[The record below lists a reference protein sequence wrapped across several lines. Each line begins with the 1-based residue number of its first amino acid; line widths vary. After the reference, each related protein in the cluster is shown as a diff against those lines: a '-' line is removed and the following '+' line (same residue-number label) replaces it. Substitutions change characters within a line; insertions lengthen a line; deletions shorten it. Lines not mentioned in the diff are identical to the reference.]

1 MTKIFVAF
9 ICLHVLLGC
18 KTDNKNWD
26 IVIEGVTSSSSPQV
40 EDLNGDGIKD
50 IVLGAGA
57 VEWEKTERGVIAING
72 ANGSILWFAK
82 ARNQIVGSAVFLDI
96 NHDKTPDVIIGGR
109 SAELQ
114 AINGKNGEVIWE
126 FYTKKHKFASIED
139 GWFNFFNPQIVLD
152 QDNDQVADLLISNGG
167 NALLPAGYKHR
178 PTGKLLLI
186 SGKTGQILA
195 EDLMPDGSE
204 TYFSPICF
212 DCETSPNPTFLFGS
226 GGETQKGHLYITSLD
241 KLKQK
246 ALKSA
251 IVLDSS
257 ATKGYISPPILADF
271 TNDKVLDIVV
281 NLVEGV
287 TKLIDGK
294 TLKVLWTVSCNNA
307 EVYSQPA
314 IGNFYGNDNTPDVLI
329 NYSIGTFPVYQK
341 AKQWLIDGKT
351 GKVVMNFEEKR
362 FTYSSPLVA
371 DLNQDDIDE
380 VILNTVNDSLVNSKS
395 KPYYELTVF
404 NFKANSKSFLAK
416 RKSGACFASTPY
428 LGDLDNDGK
437 LDIIYNGNPTIIS
450 EFPGNTSYQTP
461 ELRLFIHRLELDNI
475 PSKVVKWGN
484 YLGNKQRSKVD

>member
-1 MTKIFVAF
+1 MKVIFIAF
-9 ICLHVLLGC
+9 ALLIVLIGC
-18 KTDNKNWD
+18 QTENKNWD
-26 IVIEGVTSSSSPQV
+26 IAIEGVTSSSSPQV

-57 VEWEKTERGVIAING
+57 VEWEKTERGIIAING
-72 ANGSILWFAK
+72 ANGTILWFAK
-82 ARNQIVGSAVFLDI
+82 ARNQIVGSAVFLDV
-96 NHDKTPDVIIGGR
+96 NNDQTPDVIIGGR

-139 GWFNFFNPQIVLD
+139 GWFNFYNPQIVLD
-152 QDNDQVADLLISNGG
+152 QDHDQIADLLIANGG
-167 NALLPAGYKHR
+167 NALLPAGFKDR
-178 PTGKLLLI
+178 PAGKLLLI

-204 TYFSPICF
+204 TYFSPVCF
-212 DCETSPNPTFLFGS
+212 DCQTNPNPTFLFGS

-294 TLKVLWTVSCNNA
+294 TLKVLWAVTCNNA

-314 IGNFYGNDNTPDVLI
+314 VGNFYGNDKIPDVLV
-329 NYSIGTFPVYQK
+329 NYSIGTFPIYQK
-341 AKQWLIDGKT
+341 AEQWLIDGKT
-351 GKVVMNFEEKR
+351 EKVVMNFKEKR

-371 DLNQDDIDE
+371 DLNQDGTDE
-380 VILNTVNDSLVNSKS
+380 VVLNTVNDSLVNSKS
-395 KPYYELTVF
+395 KPYYQLTVF
-404 NFKANSKSFLAK
+404 DFKHNSKTYLAK

-437 LDIIYNGNPTIIS
+437 LDIIYSGNPTIIS

-461 ELRLFIHRLELDNI
+461 ELRLFVHRVEMGNT

-484 YLGNKQRSKVD
+484 YLGY